1 MEGEEGHVLPDGPLY
16 PKGYLTQDSAILQV
30 GYPGCRIAAE
40 GSNTH
45 KGPEAIQ
52 SKDQET
58 IQTPTEDPPDT

>member
-45 KGPEAIQ
+45 KGPEAF
-52 SKDQET
+52 
-58 IQTPTEDPPDT
+58 